1 MYIVKALKI
10 LKRKIA
16 ILYINMNIGNIIL
29 YTKIIENHLN
39 PLINQES
46 LREMIVEISLKI

>member
-39 PLINQES
+39 QLINQES